1 MSMTENVE
9 TPFFLLCS
17 YALSW
22 KVPVRKTTCPAICIL
37 VIANSLKFFLSV
49 DL

>member
-1 MSMTENVE
+1 MSMTEDVE
-9 TPFFLLCS
+9 TPFLGNS

-22 KVPVRKTTCPAICIL
+22 NVPVRKTTCPAICIL
-37 VIANSLKFFLSV
+37 VIANSLKIFLSV